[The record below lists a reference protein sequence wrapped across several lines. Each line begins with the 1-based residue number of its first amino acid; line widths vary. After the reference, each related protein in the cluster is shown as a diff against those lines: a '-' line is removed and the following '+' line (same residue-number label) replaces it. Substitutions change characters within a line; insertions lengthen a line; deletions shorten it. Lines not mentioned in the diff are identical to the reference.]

1 MRIAYIIT
9 AYKDPLQL
17 ARLIDSLNN
26 NADFY
31 IHIDLKSKIEPF
43 IDLLSVKPNTYLT
56 KTRYTVNW
64 ASFSQVRSQKE
75 LLKEV
80 FKSKVK
86 YGRIVCLSGMDYPI
100 WPMSKIVNEFEM
112 HQTTQYIMGFNL
124 SKSNNRNQKD
134 KVAIFHYFRDTN
146 LKSRTVLQLI
156 RGLSR
161 IIMRILPIRRHTNVK
176 ISGERKDIYM
186 GSDYWALTYDCA
198 KYVFEVMCNEKELM
212 DYFKHSF
219 APSEMVIQTIV
230 FNSPFKAD
238 ILPCNTI
245 DYNGLRNLTPLHYID
260 YGNSKI
266 RIFDE
271 GDFNTLIKS
280 GKMFFR
286 KASTGIS
293 DKLIILMDKY
303 RSDLSE
309 L

>member
-9 AYKDPLQL
+9 AYKDPVQL
-17 ARLIDSLNN
+17 ARLIDSVNN

-43 IDLLSVKPNTYLT
+43 NQLLLNKPNTYLT
-56 KTRYTVNW
+56 EVRYPVNW
-64 ASFSQVRSQKE
+64 ASFSQVNSQKE

-80 FKSKVK
+80 INSKIK

-100 WPMSKIVNEFEM
+100 WPTSKIVNEFEM
-112 HQTTQYIMGFNL
+112 HQNTQYIMGFNL
-124 SKSNNRNQKD
+124 SKSNNKSQKD
-134 KVAIFHYFRDTN
+134 KVAIFHFFRDIN
-146 LKSRTVLQLI
+146 IRSLTVLRLI

-161 IIMRILPIRRHTNVK
+161 IIMKVLPVRRRTNVK

-186 GSDYWALTYDCA
+186 GSDYWALTYECA
-198 KYVFEVMCNEKELM
+198 KYVHEVMCKEKALM
-212 DYFKHSF
+212 DYFKYSF

-230 FNSPFKAD
+230 FNSPFRAD
-238 ILPCNTI
+238 VLSCNAI

-271 GDFNTLIKS
+271 GDFDTLVKS

-293 DKLIILMDKY
+293 DKLIILMDKH
-303 RSDLSE
+303 RSDIS
-309 L
+309 